1 MGSHQMH
8 LGFRAYARVNVLS
21 AGWMGS
27 NTEDVEVGTSIFN
40 LLVFFFFF
48 LECMMKGVGEVNPTD
63 FR

>member
-21 AGWMGS
+21 VGWMGS

-40 LLVFFFFF
+40 LLVFFFF

>member
-40 LLVFFFFF
+40 LLVFFFF

>member
-8 LGFRAYARVNVLS
+8 LGFRAYARVNVLP

-40 LLVFFFFF
+40 LLVFFFF